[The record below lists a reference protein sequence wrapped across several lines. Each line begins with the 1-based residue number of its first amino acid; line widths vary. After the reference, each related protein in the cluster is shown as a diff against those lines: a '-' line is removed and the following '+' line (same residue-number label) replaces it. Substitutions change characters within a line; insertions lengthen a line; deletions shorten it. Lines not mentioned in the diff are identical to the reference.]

1 MATIYKTKFK
11 TISTI
16 DASQYAWLFSD
27 PVIFPIIDQLLNRQ
41 FVKRNNVWEVFGL
54 PATANGCDI
63 IADAETFFATL
74 KMADDMCH
82 KIYGMSLKEKCEK
95 DDYR

>member
-16 DASQYAWLFSD
+16 DAAQYAWLFGDSAFE
-27 PVIFPIIDQLLNRQ
+27 VILDRMLNHN
-41 FVKRNNVWEVFGL
+41 FVNRNNIWEVFGL

-63 IADAETFFATL
+63 ITDAETFFSTL
-74 KMADDMCH
+74 KMADDMCR

-95 DDYR
+95 DEYR